1 MNLSK
6 DFTLLE
12 LLKSK
17 TAEKY
22 GIDEQ
27 YKPPFEVVESLRKLC
42 VNILQPLRDKV
53 GPIKVN
59 SGYRCP
65 RLNSHP
71 KVKGQKTSQHLKG
84 EAADIEGI
92 NCTNAQ
98 LFKAIQDLKLPY
110 DQLIWEFGT
119 EKEPSWVHVSYGI
132 RNRRMILYIPKA
144 LAPKP

>member
-6 DFTLLE
+6 DFTLAEMLQ
-12 LLKSK
+12 SK
-17 TAEKY
+17 TAAKFDIY
-22 GIDEQ
+22 EQ
-27 YKPPFEVVESLRKLC
+27 YNPPAEVVGSLRKLC

-59 SGYRCP
+59 IGYRCQ
-65 RLNSHP
+65 RLNAA
-71 KVKGQKTSQHLKG
+71 VKGQKTSQHLKG
-84 EAADIEGI
+84 EAADIEGV

-98 LFKAIQDLKLPY
+98 LFKAIHDLKLPY

-119 EKEPSWVHVSYGI
+119 SKEPSWVHVSYGI

-144 LAPKP
+144 LAPK

>member
-6 DFTLLE
+6 DFTLSE
-12 LLKSK
+12 MLKSK
-17 TAEKY
+17 KADGLGISTQYNPPAE
-22 GIDEQ
+22 I
-27 YKPPFEVVESLRKLC
+27 VNSLRDLC
-42 VNILQPLRDKV
+42 VHILQPLRDKV

-65 RLNSHP
+65 ALNAA
-71 KVKGQKTSQHLKG
+71 VKGQKTSQHLKG

-98 LFKAIQDLKLPY
+98 LFKAIQDLELPY